1 MFVLSVNKKGLKK
14 YLLVALLLIAL
25 FISAE
30 LFISSNKKQDKAVC
44 NGGEYSLA
52 FDSDSAKLDFISQF
66 GFDKKP
72 DEVFKD
78 KVTIP
83 HQFNKTYQSYN
94 ELQLLQGLDLSKYKG
109 ESVDRYYFAVRKN
122 DVSTDDTIK
131 RNSLYLCVLSKDGT
145 VIGGH
150 LESGLQSDK
159 ITTFFGEKTG

>member
-14 YLLVALLLIAL
+14 YLIVALLLIVL

-30 LFISSNKKQDKAVC
+30 LFISSNEKQDKAVC
-44 NGGEYSLA
+44 NGTEYSLA

-83 HQFNKTYQSYN
+83 NQFNKTYQSYN

-159 ITTFFGEKTG
+159 ISTFFGEKTG